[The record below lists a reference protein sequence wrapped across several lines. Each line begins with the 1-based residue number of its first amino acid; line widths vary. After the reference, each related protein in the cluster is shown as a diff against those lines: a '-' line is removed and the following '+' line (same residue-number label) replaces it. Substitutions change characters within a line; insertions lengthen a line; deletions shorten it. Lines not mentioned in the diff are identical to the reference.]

1 MPLSIR
7 PKLPTRSVAALAAIL
22 TLAGVLLSCATDE
35 PTVPD
40 DAGERARAAL
50 APFKKDL
57 SEALGAAL
65 REGGPVQAIE
75 VCRLEAPRI
84 AAAAAKDG
92 IEVGR
97 TSHRLRNPENA
108 PPPWTE
114 PLLREYV
121 ANPADET
128 PSVVR
133 IDAEHVGY
141 VEPIR
146 VKPLCLG
153 CHGEQV
159 ADPVQDRL
167 REIYPEDRAT
177 GFRENDFRG
186 LFWVKLPRRG
196 AA

>member
-1 MPLSIR
+1 MPLPIR
-7 PKLPTRSVAALAAIL
+7 PKHPTRGVAAAALLA
-22 TLAGVLLSCATDE
+22 LAGALISCGSEE
-35 PTVPD
+35 PAVPD

-57 SEALGAAL
+57 AEALGAAL

-84 AAAAAKDG
+84 AAATARDG
-92 IEVGR
+92 IEIGR

-121 ANPADET
+121 ANPADEA
-128 PSVVR
+128 PRVVR
-133 IDAEHVGY
+133 IDAGHVGY

-159 ADPVQDRL
+159 AAPVQDRL
-167 REIYPEDRAT
+167 RELYPGDRAT
-177 GFRENDFRG
+177 GFRENEFRG
-186 LFWVKLPRRG
+186 LFWVKLPERD